1 MHILKEPLLHFLLIG
16 AGLFFLFSQVGD
28 PVAGRV
34 DRIVITGDD
43 IDAMSTLWSRR
54 WQRPPTAAELN
65 GLIESR
71 IREEVLYREAGILGL
86 EKDDTIVRR
95 RMAQKMEFLLADL
108 APQAEPGDE
117 KLQAFLEE
125 NTERFQEPTRY
136 SFMHVF
142 LSRDQR
148 GEQVDEDARR
158 ALDELRHRGRNVDP
172 VELSDP
178 FMQGQQM
185 VAYSEREVGRVLG
198 RDFAQAL
205 PKLPIAQWQGPIESA
220 YGVHLV
226 YVQKRTEPRMPALAE
241 IRERVQSELM
251 AERQRQA
258 NEAIFQRLRERYE
271 IVIEQDA
278 GRSSVNLVSDLR

>member
-16 AGLFFLFSQVGD
+16 AGLFFLFSRVGD

-108 APQAEPGDE
+108 APQTESTE
-117 KLQAFLEE
+117 QELQAFLEE
-125 NTERFQEPTRY
+125 NTERFQEPARY
-136 SFMHVF
+136 SFMHIF

-158 ALDELRHRGRNVDP
+158 VLDELRDPGRNADP
-172 VELSDP
+172 LELGDP

-205 PKLPIAQWQGPIESA
+205 PKLPVAQWQGPIESA
-220 YGVHLV
+220 YGGHLV
-226 YVQKRTEPRMPALAE
+226 YVYERAEPHMPALAE

-258 NEAIFQRLRERYE
+258 NEAIFLRLRERYE

-278 GRSSVNLVSDLR
+278 GRSSVNLASDRR

>member
-28 PVAGRV
+28 PFVDRV

-71 IREEVLYREAGILGL
+71 IREEVLYREAGVLGL
-86 EKDDTIVRR
+86 EKNDTIVRR

-108 APQAEPGDE
+108 APQAESTDQA
-117 KLQAFLEE
+117 LQVFLEE
-125 NTERFQEPTRY
+125 NTERFQEPARY
-136 SFMHVF
+136 SFVHVF

-158 ALDELRHRGRNVDP
+158 VLDKLRDPDRNADPIELGDH
-172 VELSDP
+172 
-178 FMQGQQM
+178 FMQGRQM
-185 VAYSEREVGRVLG
+185 VAQSKREVESILG

-205 PKLPIAQWQGPIESA
+205 PKLQVAQWQGPIESA

-226 YVQKRTEPRMPALAE
+226 YVHERTESRMPALAE
-241 IRERVQSELM
+241 IRERAQSELM

-278 GRSSVNLVSDLR
+278 R